1 MLSFIDDISDKLGS
15 PWVYPEKHRFLKKSW
30 LFFLSFSNSSCYID
44 LNEIRIFHSTLCPL
58 TLGETD
64 MALSVQVSRGNV
76 GKIFGC
82 LSQNL
87 GKGPFPHLNYANIY
101 EILVLALGH
110 CSVLWK

>member
-1 MLSFIDDISDKLGS
+1 
-15 PWVYPEKHRFLKKSW
+15 
-30 LFFLSFSNSSCYID
+30 
-44 LNEIRIFHSTLCPL
+44 
-58 TLGETD
+58 

-110 CSVLWK
+110 CSVL